1 MIPSGRLRPIR
12 YLLQTSP
19 VYVAVFLMRFSFAF
33 TVVALQYLVSS
44 TLELGVISSAYPI
57 MEMLTAMVFGLM
69 SDRLGR
75 KWIIIGALLASSAIT
90 FSFTLT
96 AYFPALIVIHA
107 LQGVCAAAIVTGTLA
122 SLTDIAKVNKRG
134 REMGFYDFCTIGG
147 YGFGFVFSLVLI
159 DGNVSNARFPFYAGA
174 AIALVAAIFATFL
187 LKDAPFDA
195 KMPSFV
201 KDLKKIAGN
210 RTAIT
215 LIPTWFVL
223 MMLIGVSLTYT
234 RQISGALL
242 SNLPGTFGS
251 NFFGSSQLKIDG
263 ITATLLIIG
272 ALVLGYSQTSLG
284 GLSDRFG
291 RPRLILV
298 GQISI
303 AGVLALLIA
312 LISFN
317 LNIIAAI
324 PFAVLFG
331 AGLLAFTPAA
341 LAELADIAP
350 VSGRGSTMGF
360 YSVTVGAGTIF
371 GPLVGGEL
379 ISRYGPSAGL
389 SIFLLLGLVIM
400 LAVLISKVL
409 HI

>member
-1 MIPSGRLRPIR
+1 
-12 YLLQTSP
+12 
-19 VYVAVFLMRFSFAF
+19 MRFSFAF

-69 SDRLGR
+69 SDRFGR
-75 KWIIIGALLASSAIT
+75 KWIIVGALLASSAIT

-96 AYFPALIVIHA
+96 VYFPALILIHA
-107 LQGVCAAAIVTGTLA
+107 LQGICAAAIVTGTLA
-122 SLTDIAKVNKRG
+122 SLTDVAKASRRG

-147 YGFGFVFSLVLI
+147 YGFGFVFSILLV

-174 AIALVAAIFATFL
+174 VIALVAAAFAAVL
-187 LKDAPFDA
+187 LKDISIEA
-195 KMPSFV
+195 KALSFAN
-201 KDLKKIAGN
+201 DLKNIAGN

-223 MMLIGVSLTYT
+223 MMLIGVILTYT

-242 SNLPGTFGS
+242 SVLPS
-251 NFFGSSQLKIDG
+251 NVGQNFLGASQLKIDG
-263 ITATLLIIG
+263 LTAILLLFG
-272 ALVLGYSQTSLG
+272 ALLLGYSQTSLG

-291 RPRLILV
+291 RPRLIML
-298 GQISI
+298 GQISM
-303 AGVLALLIA
+303 AGVLTLLVAMINFR
-312 LISFN
+312 LS
-317 LNIIAAI
+317 LVAAI
-324 PFAVLFG
+324 PLAILFG

-350 VSGRGSTMGF
+350 TTGRGSTMGF

-371 GPLVGGEL
+371 GPLLGGEL
-379 ISRYGPSAGL
+379 FSRYGVSTGL
-389 SIFLLLGLVIM
+389 SLFLLVGLAIM
-400 LAVLISKVL
+400 LSVLTSRLL